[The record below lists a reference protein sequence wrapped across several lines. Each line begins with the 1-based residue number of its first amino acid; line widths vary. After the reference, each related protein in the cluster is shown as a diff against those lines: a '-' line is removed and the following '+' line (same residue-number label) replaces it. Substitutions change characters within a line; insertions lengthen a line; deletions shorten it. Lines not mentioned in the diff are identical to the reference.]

1 MAIELV
7 GDQCD
12 LYDRLSELTQ
22 THPPGTVFNLTGE
35 RACYRTSNGDVFW
48 MRGVRCGCG
57 TLAEAVRAL
66 TVQMLGPI
74 ELDANGEAS
83 GEGWRVERHTSDGV
97 EKCTLYFGEHFICCR
112 SLESLAEHITLQAS
126 DEKMSAERRA
136 ALRRWCEDVGW
147 FRGEQP
153 DTLTCGPLRLERFE
167 AGWVY
172 GVAAFLQVFPSAQ
185 DGTFAYAAG
194 KLLGRAASPAEAA
207 QALAAAIEAS
217 ADPAVVRFREEHW
230 HVACRRDRSAHQ
242 PAPQQIAARLDAL
255 ELAKST
261 RHPFPPELLAEWRNG
276 TGRPNARA
284 LQELRDYAA
293 ELRDAAGELV
303 EVCDAVDR

>member
-12 LYDRLSELTQ
+12 LYDKLSEATHA
-22 THPPGTVFNLTGE
+22 HPPGTVFRLDE
-35 RACYRTSNGDVFW
+35 DRACYRTSNGDVFW
-48 MRGVRCGCG
+48 QRGEQGGCG

-74 ELDANGEAS
+74 ELDANGEARGDS
-83 GEGWRVERHTSDGV
+83 W
-97 EKCTLYFGEHFICCR
+97 FGHE
-112 SLESLAEHITLQAS
+112 
-126 DEKMSAERRA
+126 A
-136 ALRRWCEDVGW
+136 A
-147 FRGEQP
+147 P
-153 DTLTCGPLRLERFE
+153 DALTCGPLRLERFE
-167 AGWVY
+167 GGWVY

-194 KLLGRAASPAEAA
+194 KLLGRAASPTEAA

-217 ADPAVVRFREEHW
+217 TDPAVVRFREEHW
-230 HVACRRDRSAHQ
+230 HVAGRRDRSAHQ
-242 PAPQQIAARLDAL
+242 PTPQQIAARLDAL

-293 ELRDAAGELV
+293 ELREAAGELV